1 MSRAAVGASE
11 AVATFVAGRHAGP
24 EFDDALGTAR
34 ARLIAALTALQTP
47 TATSELASRALAS
60 YGTPLRRVFAEAT
73 TLAAAAR
80 GDAPIVAAAL
90 ASSELAGRGET
101 DVIEAIAVGRE
112 VAARLERALSLDAP
126 WNATAVVAGI
136 GAAAAA
142 ARAMGLDVDAARH
155 AIGLAA
161 TIDQAIRLLPPGG
174 TAVLVGMT
182 PFGVRVAFDV
192 FPFVDGSRSILG
204 SNYGFAV
211 AAVDFPRYAELF
223 LAGRLP
229 VDRLITIQSAECTGC
244 LECVASCPAAR
255 ALLMSAPGRRQVP
268 AWAIA
273 TGVAL
278 LFIGIY
284 GYARL
289 TGHWDTNL
297 SSQLYLD
304 LIPHANEFTH
314 P

>member
-161 TIDQAIRLLPPGG
+161 TQAAGL
-174 TAVLVGMT
+174 
-182 PFGVRVAFDV
+182 GV
-192 FPFVDGSRSILG
+192 VDGTPADALACEAALLARHGFTAASASLEGRRGLAALMASNVDEAALCDDLG
-204 SNYGFAV
+204 
-211 AAVDFPRYAELF
+211 R
-223 LAGRLP
+223 RW
-229 VDRLITIQSAECTGC
+229 ISAE
-244 LECVASCPAAR
+244 R
-255 ALLMSAPGRRQVP
+255 
-268 AWAIA
+268 
-273 TGVAL
+273 
-278 LFIGIY
+278 
-284 GYARL
+284 
-289 TGHWDTNL
+289 
-297 SSQLYLD
+297 
-304 LIPHANEFTH
+304 
-314 P
+314 

>member
-1 MSRAAVGASE
+1 
-11 AVATFVAGRHAGP
+11 VATFVAGRHAGP

-161 TIDQAIRLLPPGG
+161 TQAAGL
-174 TAVLVGMT
+174 
-182 PFGVRVAFDV
+182 GV
-192 FPFVDGSRSILG
+192 VDGTPADALACGKAAADAVEAALLARHGFTAASASLEGRRGLAALMASNVDEAALCDDLG
-204 SNYGFAV
+204 
-211 AAVDFPRYAELF
+211 R
-223 LAGRLP
+223 RW
-229 VDRLITIQSAECTGC
+229 ISAE
-244 LECVASCPAAR
+244 R
-255 ALLMSAPGRRQVP
+255 
-268 AWAIA
+268 
-273 TGVAL
+273 
-278 LFIGIY
+278 
-284 GYARL
+284 
-289 TGHWDTNL
+289 
-297 SSQLYLD
+297 
-304 LIPHANEFTH
+304 
-314 P
+314 